1 MQTVEFLIT
10 SKDTKHAYS
19 LVFQV
24 ENNIVKRCKCYVK
37 PTGKMCAFQEYIPES
52 INVGKHE
59 LIIELDKRK
68 FSLILVNHK
77 WRIVEIAEN

>member
-1 MQTVEFLIT
+1 M
-10 SKDTKHAYS
+10 SKDTKHVYL

-24 ENNIVKRCKCYVK
+24 EKNIVKSCKCYVK
-37 PTGKMCAFQEYIPES
+37 PTGKMCTFQEYIPES
-52 INVGKHE
+52 MNVGKHE

-77 WRIVEIAEN
+77 WGIAEIDEN